1 VPPLPL
7 QREVIT
13 PQQQPQASHVEEV
26 LSVVLKLSGGPT
38 VFLQAAFN
46 TVRHRSTLFSA
57 PSAVREVTVMASTTR
72 VQVVAEEGEVRM
84 VQEVEWKVM
93 VEKAHAS
100 AQEEKDNIEVDLPPP
115 SPGLA
120 WPLNTC
126 SQRGVERA
134 SYNTLHY
141 IFS

>member
-1 VPPLPL
+1 
-7 QREVIT
+7 
-13 PQQQPQASHVEEV
+13 
-26 LSVVLKLSGGPT
+26 VLKLSGGPT

-46 TVRHRSTLFSA
+46 IVRHRSTLFSA

-72 VQVVAEEGEVRM
+72 VQVVAEEGGVRM

-93 VEKAHAS
+93 VEKAPAS
-100 AQEEKDNIEVDLPPP
+100 AQEEKDNIEFDLPPPSPPLP